1 MRFPIIA
8 VAAIGA
14 LIALIWLIRSRS
26 VPTYH
31 VGLGEIPRV
40 LQQLTAATSSSPA
53 FAVFMF
59 GPPDSSSDG
68 TINVQFSLEEG
79 RPGFDWVLLGPRN
92 IRDQLRFLEFAR
104 AAGFSPTPMD
114 MNRVK
119 YFRVDRGDLASLC
132 RGVIVDLYH
141 VPEHSQIDMIV
152 QGFRWAP

>member
-1 MRFPIIA
+1 MRFPVIA

-14 LIALIWLIRSRS
+14 LITLIWLIRSRG
-26 VPTYH
+26 VRTYR

-40 LQQLTAATSSSPA
+40 LQQLTAATSSPA

-68 TINVQFSLEEG
+68 TINVQFSLEG
-79 RPGFDWVLLGPRN
+79 GHPGFDWVLLGARN

-119 YFRVDRGDLASLC
+119 YFRVERGNLASLC

-141 VPEHSQIDMIV
+141 VPEKSKIDMTV
-152 QGFRWAP
+152 QGFKWAP